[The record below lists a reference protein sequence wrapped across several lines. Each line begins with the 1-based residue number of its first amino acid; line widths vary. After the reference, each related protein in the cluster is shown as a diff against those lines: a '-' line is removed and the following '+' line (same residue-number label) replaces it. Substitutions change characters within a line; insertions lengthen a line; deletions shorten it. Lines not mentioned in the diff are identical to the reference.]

1 MKKNFLIGGIILIL
15 IIVIGIGVILTKG
28 YKKCDVVEGAYCF
41 KYAKKCIG
49 EGKNLVD
56 PHLTGVIAKCC
67 EGLKEIGPYEIV
79 PQDLNECGM
88 YAIQGN
94 YGICSNCGD
103 GVCKSWENACN
114 CPEDCKK

>member
-1 MKKNFLIGGIILIL
+1 MRKKFLIWGIIVLAL
-15 IIVIGIGVILTKG
+15 IIVIGIGAIFS
-28 YKKCDVVEGAYCF
+28 YKKCDVVEGEYCF

-49 EGKNLVD
+49 EGENLVD
-56 PHLTGVIAKCC
+56 KHLTGVIAKCC
-67 EGLKEIGPYEIV
+67 EGLKIIGPYNTV
-79 PQDLNECGM
+79 PQDLSECWK
-88 YAIQGN
+88 YEIEGN